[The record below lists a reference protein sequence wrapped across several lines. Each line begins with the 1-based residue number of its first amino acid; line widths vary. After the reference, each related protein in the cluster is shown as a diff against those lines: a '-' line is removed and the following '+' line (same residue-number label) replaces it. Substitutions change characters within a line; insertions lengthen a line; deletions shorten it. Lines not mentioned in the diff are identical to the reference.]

1 MQTGGIGEGWNS
13 FDSGHYMSARLRAED
28 EDVRGQQS
36 RSTIQI
42 HWTCRFIYGNRSE
55 GEVCALTRFM
65 LECDAVTVA
74 AVAAVFHGFAFA
86 VALAVGTEDFRHV
99 SGA

>member
-1 MQTGGIGEGWNS
+1 
-13 FDSGHYMSARLRAED
+13 MSARLRAED

-36 RSTIQI
+36 RSTTQI

-86 VALAVGTEDFRHV
+86 VALAVGAEDFRHV